1 MEDITEKGG
10 PMSVTRKTTEQKLA
24 ELAEK
29 KAQLE
34 ARIKQ
39 ESAKLKSA
47 ERKKD
52 TRRKVIAGALAL
64 EHAQRDP
71 AFKATLMKLI
81 GDNVSRQEDRALFE
95 NSP

>member
-1 MEDITEKGG
+1 
-10 PMSVTRKTTEQKLA
+10 MSVTRKTPEQKLA
-24 ELAEK
+24 ELSEK

-34 ARIKQ
+34 VRIKQ

-71 AFKATLMKLI
+71 SFKATLQKLI
-81 GDNVSRQEDRALFE
+81 GENVSRQEDRALFDMTT
-95 NSP
+95 